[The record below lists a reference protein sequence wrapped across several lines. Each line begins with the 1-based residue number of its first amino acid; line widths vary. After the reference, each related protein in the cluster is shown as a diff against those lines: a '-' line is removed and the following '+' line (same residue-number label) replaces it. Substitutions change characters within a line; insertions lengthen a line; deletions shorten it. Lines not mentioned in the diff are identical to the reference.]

1 MAVGFVTDDTE
12 MFVRLCLFGHAKI
25 FRFCRSKCHKNFK
38 MKRNPRKV
46 KWTKAYR
53 KLHGKELTQD
63 ATFEFERRRNRPERY
78 NREVVEQTL
87 KAMKKIDEVRVQREA
102 KFWESRMKGKKA
114 KERTEAAKELEQNI
128 HLVKAPGVMK
138 SEPGFSLPK
147 LAEKTKVKVS
157 TSSKVEMQE

>member
-1 MAVGFVTDDTE
+1 MGPTAITARVKLLSCTCGF
-12 MFVRLCLFGHAKI
+12 
-25 FRFCRSKCHKNFK
+25 
-38 MKRNPRKV
+38 
-46 KWTKAYR
+46 
-53 KLHGKELTQD
+53 
-63 ATFEFERRRNRPERY
+63 
-78 NREVVEQTL
+78 
-87 KAMKKIDEVRVQREA
+87 
-102 KFWESRMKGKKA
+102 RMKGKKA

>member
-1 MAVGFVTDDTE
+1 
-12 MFVRLCLFGHAKI
+12 
-25 FRFCRSKCHKNFK
+25 

-102 KFWESRMKGKKA
+102 KFWENRMKDKKSKSRA
-114 KERTEAAKELEQNI
+114 EAARELEQGI
-128 HLVKAPGVMK
+128 HLIKAPSAMQ
-138 SEPGFSLPK
+138 SEPGLTLPK
-147 LAEKTKVKVS
+147 LAQKTKVKVS
-157 TSSKVEMQE
+157 TSSNVEMQE

>member
-1 MAVGFVTDDTE
+1 
-12 MFVRLCLFGHAKI
+12 
-25 FRFCRSKCHKNFK
+25 

-102 KFWESRMKGKKA
+102 KFWENRWVFGVQ
-114 KERTEAAKELEQNI
+114 TE
-128 HLVKAPGVMK
+128 
-138 SEPGFSLPK
+138 FFF
-147 LAEKTKVKVS
+147 
-157 TSSKVEMQE
+157 